1 MIQLSDLTKSFGD
14 RTLFDHVTWQIG
26 DGERVGLCGPNGA
39 GKTTLLKMLAGLDEP
54 DSGGIVKPSALTIGY
69 LPQDGLSHTG
79 RTVFEEASSAFQ
91 PLLDIKA
98 EMHEIEH
105 RLADPAV
112 PQGDHDAMLSRY
124 SDLQDRF
131 RLGDGYS
138 MDLQIA
144 TVLRGLGFGPDALN
158 RPCETFSGGWQMRI
172 ALAKLLLGRPN
183 LLLLDEPTNHLDLEA
198 RNWLEEYL
206 GGYPY
211 AVILVSHDRYF
222 LDAVVTRITD
232 LNLRTLTDYV
242 GNYSK
247 YVEQRDAMLERL
259 RQTKR
264 EQDEEVAR
272 VKMFID
278 RFRYQATK
286 AAQVQSRIKM
296 LEKVVPIEVPPERKR
311 IHFTFPTC
319 ARSGRT
325 VFDLKHVRKS
335 YGAVSVFTDLT
346 LHLERGDRIALVG
359 PNGAGKSTLMRMLS
373 GEEGP
378 DTGTRTVGHQVII
391 EYFAQDEATRL
402 DPVLTV
408 YETLQAG
415 SPNDMVPAIRT
426 ILGGFLFSGDDV
438 YKKVAVL
445 SGGERTRLAV
455 ARMLLR
461 PSNTLLLDEPT
472 NHLDLD
478 SKDVLLDALED
489 YGGTL
494 IIVSHDRYFVE
505 KLATKIIEIGHGA
518 AVVYPG
524 TYAEFLWSKA
534 QTENRIPGP
543 PRVRGRHAQDDR
555 SRDRSTRLRAK
566 ATTRGIPG
574 ETIPRAPS
582 RGGRRRQTAVDRQ
595 SGGAKTPRSRPQK
608 APAVTRVAP
617 QAHRRSGGPH
627 CVSRSRGQRARSRHG
642 GPRVLREPRDVQDGD
657 RPPSDADVGGRRPH
671 GPVGIASGIRRRAR
685 AGIVKRGVPTH
696 QTCTSPTDLSF
707 TLRAQQP
714 INVETRAVPALNSV
728 WTPGMPI
735 AVSRLVRPGFRA

>member
-1 MIQLSDLTKSFGD
+1 VIQLSDLTKSFGD
-14 RTLFDHVTWQIG
+14 RTLIDHVTWQIG
-26 DGERVGLCGPNGA
+26 DGDRVGLCGPNGA
-39 GKTTLLKMLAGLDEP
+39 GKTTLLKMLAGMDEP
-54 DSGGIVKPSALTIGY
+54 DSGGIIRPSNLTIGY
-69 LPQDGLSHTG
+69 LPQDGLTHSG

-91 PLLDIKA
+91 PLLDMKA
-98 EMHEIEH
+98 EMHDIEH
-105 RLADPAV
+105 RLSDAEV
-112 PQGDHDAMLSRY
+112 PESEHDAMLSRY
-124 SDLQDRF
+124 AELQDRF
-131 RLGDGYS
+131 RLDDGYN
-138 MDLQIA
+138 MDLRIA
-144 TVLRGLGFGPDALN
+144 TVLRGLGFSPEDGE

-206 GGYPY
+206 GSYPY

-232 LNLRTLTDYV
+232 LNLRKLTDYV

-247 YVEQRDAMLERL
+247 YVELRDAMLERL
-259 RQTKR
+259 RQAKR

-311 IHFTFPTC
+311 IRFTFPTC
-319 ARSGRT
+319 AKSGRT
-325 VFDLKHVRKS
+325 VFELKHLKKA
-335 YGAVSVFTDLT
+335 YGDLT
-346 LHLERGDRIALVG
+346 VFKNVSLHIERGDRIALVG

-373 GEEGP
+373 GEEAP
-378 DTGTRTVGHQVII
+378 DSGTRAVGHQVVM
-391 EYFAQDEATRL
+391 EYFAQDEAVRL
-402 DPVLTV
+402 DPALTV
-408 YETLQAG
+408 YETLAAG
-415 SPNDMVPAIRT
+415 SPNNMVPAIRT

-438 YKKVAVL
+438 YKKAGVL

-505 KLATKIIEIGHGA
+505 KLATKIIEIGHGG

-524 TYAEFLWSKA
+524 TYSEFLWSKA
-534 QTENRIPGP
+534 Q
-543 PRVRGRHAQDDR
+543 A
-555 SRDRSTRLRAK
+555 ST
-566 ATTRGIPG
+566 
-574 ETIPRAPS
+574 S
-582 RGGRRRQTAVDRQ
+582 NSQTPVP
-595 SGGAKTPRSRPQK
+595 GAKTPKPQLPTPK
-608 APAVTRVAP
+608 TAPKGPNPKPRAESLKPPSPRDDREDRKRVDAE
-617 QAHRRSGGPH
+617 RKKK
-627 CVSRSRGQRARSRHG
+627 QRAAETLQKRISDLEGRIAEREA
-642 GPRVLREPRDVQDGD
+642 RVKELE
-657 RPPSDADVGGRRPH
+657 A
-671 GPVGIASGIRRRAR
+671 AMA
-685 AGIVKRGVPTH
+685 
-696 QTCTSPTDLSF
+696 
-707 TLRAQQP
+707 
-714 INVETRAVPALNSV
+714 E
-728 WTPGMPI
+728 
-735 AVSRLVRPGFRA
+735 PGFYDNREASKELIDKHQALMWEVGDLMGQWEALQEHATEHASES